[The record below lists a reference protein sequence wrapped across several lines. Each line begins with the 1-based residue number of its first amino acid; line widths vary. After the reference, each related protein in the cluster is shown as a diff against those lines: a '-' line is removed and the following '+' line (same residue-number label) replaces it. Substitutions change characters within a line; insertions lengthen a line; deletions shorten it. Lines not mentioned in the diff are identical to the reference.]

1 MNDAMTQA
9 EEPKRRKRHAAELA
23 AAKGGQPLVMLALYD
38 AVMARLAEAA
48 GIDMILVGDSVG
60 TVMLGLD
67 STAPVT
73 LDQIIH
79 HAIGVRRGAPK
90 THIVADLPF
99 MTYQVSD
106 EQAVASAGRVL
117 KEAGVDAVK
126 LEGGV
131 AMASRIAAITR
142 AGIPVMAH
150 IGLLPQTASAHG
162 GYRVQGRDVASA
174 RQMLDDARAVEAA
187 GAYAVVLELVPYELA
202 ARVTSAVGIPTIGI
216 GAGSA
221 CDGQV
226 LVSSDLLGMDPAFHP
241 RFLKKYANLAETIQG
256 AFAEYA
262 REVRGGIYPG
272 LEHVTKLPAETL
284 AALDTPERPE

>member
-1 MNDAMTQA
+1 MTQTGV
-9 EEPKRRKRHAAELA
+9 PRRRKRSAAELSA
-23 AAKGGQPLVMLALYD
+23 TKGSQPLVMLALYD

-48 GIDMILVGDSVG
+48 GVDLILVGDSVG

-79 HAIGVRRGAPK
+79 HATGVRRGAPK

-106 EQAVASAGRVL
+106 EQAVSSAGRLL
-117 KEAGVDAVK
+117 KETGVDAVK
-126 LEGGV
+126 LEGGA

-142 AGIPVMAH
+142 AGIPVMGH
-150 IGLLPQTASAHG
+150 IGLLPQTAGFQG
-162 GYRVQGRDVASA
+162 GYRVQGRDIASA
-174 RQMLDDARAVEAA
+174 RQMLEDAKAVEDA
-187 GAYAVVLELVPYELA
+187 GAYSMVMELVPYELA
-202 ARVTSAVGIPTIGI
+202 ARVTESVSIPTIGI

-226 LVSSDLLGMDPAFHP
+226 LVSSDLLGMDPSFHP
-241 RFLKKYANLAETIQG
+241 RFLKKYANLAETIEN

-262 REVRGGIYPG
+262 GDVRARVYPG
-272 LEHVTKLPAETL
+272 PEHVTSLPAETL
-284 AALDTPERPE
+284 AALDGPEPER